1 MKLKLIIPLLV
12 LCLTLSVI
20 SVQAQTDTA
29 ENMNNVNMVITG
41 NTAESITCNVTGT
54 AALVGMDNTT
64 GTMEN
69 ITSIKENVTGR
80 TGNITGPVTCN
91 VTGKVILIRNMGNMT
106 ENAIVIGR
114 IDNVPGKMIMFGK
127 TDTGARIA
135 ERMDN
140 MTRLAGRTNDMTV
153 LMVGNMTGTM
163 TCNMTRTTENMTGIA
178 ERMDNISGVSGRAE
192 NMRVLMNG
200 DITGTLTYDLTDK
213 MVIIR
218 NMGSMTDVAE
228 KMCNMSEK
236 TGTLENI
243 TERIENLTGK
253 TENMTEPMVCNMTG
267 RMVVLKDMDKMASMA
282 ERMDQMGPTADRMN
296 SLIGMDENTVIIGD
310 TDDVDRMNGNME
322 NAMNNVTGKIVV
334 IRNMDDTT
342 QIMTKN
348 ITCSITGNTTTVRHM
363 AGMAGRT
370 GMTGNY

>member
-29 ENMNNVNMVITG
+29 ENMTNVNMVITG

-64 GTMEN
+64 GTTEN

-106 ENAIVIGR
+106 ENVIVIGR

-127 TDTGARIA
+127 TDTGARMT

-140 MTRLAGRTNDMTV
+140 MTRLAGRMNDMAI

-163 TCNMTRTTENMTGIA
+163 TCNMTGNTENMTGVA
-178 ERMDNISGVSGRAE
+178 ERTNNMTGVSGRAE

-200 DITGTLTYDLTDK
+200 DITGTLTYDLTEK
-213 MVIIR
+213 MVLIR
-218 NMGSMTDVAE
+218 NMGNMNEVAG
-228 KMCNMSEK
+228 KMCNISE
-236 TGTLENI
+236 TAGRMENI
-243 TERIENLTGK
+243 TGRMENLTGRMENV
-253 TENMTEPMVCNMTG
+253 TGRTGNMTEPMICNMTG
-267 RMVVLKDMDKMASMA
+267 RMIVLKDMDNMASTA
-282 ERMDQMGPTADRMN
+282 ERMDKMGSAERMN
-296 SLIGMDENTVIIGD
+296 SLIEMDENTVIIGD
-310 TDDVDRMNGNME
+310 AGVTRTDGKMDNLAGAD
-322 NAMNNVTGKIVV
+322 NVTGKVVV
-334 IRNMDDTT
+334 IRNLGDTT
-342 QIMTKN
+342 QIVTRNIMCN
-348 ITCSITGNTTTVRHM
+348 ITAGNTTTVRNI
-363 AGMAGRT
+363 ATRI
-370 GMTGNY
+370 